1 MKVKHVIDALEEL
14 APQHYAES
22 FDNTGLLTGAASME
36 VTGILIT
43 LDCLETIVDEAIEKN
58 CNLIVAFHP
67 IIFSGLKH
75 LRPGDYVQDTVIKA
89 IKNDI
94 AIFAIHTALD
104 LVKGGV
110 SYRMGQALGLEKLQT
125 LVPKKNIIKK
135 LVTYVP
141 TNAVMKV
148 EQALFAAGAGRLG
161 AYTNCSFTHA
171 GTGSFMGDSTSNP
184 SIGRKEEHV
193 RLEEQALVVTFL
205 PHLEHKIVTALHDA
219 HPYETVSYEMTTLE
233 NAYQNIGMGAV
244 GTLPEPLT
252 AQDFLALTKQVYGSK
267 VVRHSL
273 SRKQTISKV
282 AVLGGSGA
290 FAIKNALQAGAD
302 AYLTADLKY
311 HDFFQA
317 NSMLLCDVGHYES
330 EQFTKDLLHD
340 FLSKKFS
347 NFAVL
352 CAQVQTNPVNYF

>member
-1 MKVKHVIDALEEL
+1 MQVKHIIEALEEL
-14 APQHYAES
+14 APLHYAED
-22 FDNTGLLTGAASME
+22 FDNTGLLTGAASMK

-43 LDCLETIVDEAIEKN
+43 LDCLETVVEEAMEKK

-75 LRPGDYVQDTVIKA
+75 IRPDDYVRNTIIKA

-104 LVKGGV
+104 LAKGGV
-110 SYRMGQALGLEKLQT
+110 SYRMGQALGLRKLQT
-125 LVPKKNIIKK
+125 LIPKKGLIKK

-141 TNAVMKV
+141 SDAFKKV
-148 EQALFAAGAGRLG
+148 EDALFKVGAGSLG
-161 AYTNCSFTHA
+161 AYTNCSFTHL
-171 GTGSFMGDSTSNP
+171 GTGSFMGDLTSNP
-184 SIGRKEEHV
+184 KIGKKGQLVHI
-193 RLEEQALVVTFL
+193 EEQALRTSFL
-205 PHLEHKIVTALHDA
+205 PHLEDKIVTALHDA
-219 HPYETVSYEMTTLE
+219 HPYETVSYEITTLE
-233 NAYQNIGMGAV
+233 NAYQDIGMGV
-244 GTLPEPLT
+244 IGTLPEPLPEHE
-252 AQDFLALTKQVYGSK
+252 FLALTKQVYGSK
-267 VVRHSL
+267 IVRYSL
-273 SRKQTISKV
+273 SRKRSITKV

-317 NSMLLCDVGHYES
+317 NGMLLCDVGHYES
-330 EQFTKDLLHD
+330 ERFTKDILHD

-347 NFAVL
+347 NFAIL